1 MDRLDIEALAGRL
14 AQARESGVAVALP
27 DALLKDMTPADG
39 YAVQRRHVE
48 LVLARHGGAVIG
60 TKLGGGDR
68 KALAVLGVEAPV
80 QGPIFSA
87 FSHDAPASLR
97 RGDFFVCA
105 VEAEIAV
112 RLGSDLSAGDGA
124 AGRERIM
131 GAIDAVMPAL
141 EIADTRLAGFGAAR
155 AGAIIADAG
164 FAGAFVRGAERRDW
178 RSIDLESFVVRLDVN
193 GATVGSGS
201 GAGPLG
207 SPFEALAALVS
218 DLAARNAGLRAGDIV
233 STGACVGP
241 YIAKAGDAITADFGP
256 LGQVSVT
263 FE

>member
-1 MDRLDIEALAGRL
+1 MDRLDVEALAGRL
-14 AQARESGVAVALP
+14 AQARESGLAFALP
-27 DALLKDMTPADG
+27 EALLRDMTPEQG
-39 YAVQRRHVE
+39 YAVQSRHVE
-48 LVLARHGGAVIG
+48 LVLARHGGGVIG

-68 KALAVLGVEAPV
+68 KALAGLGAQAPI

-87 FSHDAPASLR
+87 FSQDTPAFLKR
-97 RGDFFVCA
+97 DDFFVCA

-112 RLGSDLSAGDGA
+112 RLGSDLPAGDERV
-124 AGRERIM
+124 GREQIVE
-131 GAIDAVMPAL
+131 AIEAVMPAL
-141 EIADTRLAGFGAAR
+141 EIADSRLAGFGAAR

-164 FAGAFVRGAERRDW
+164 FAGAFIRGPERRDW
-178 RSIDLESFVVRLDVN
+178 RSIDIEGVAITLAVN
-193 GATVGSGS
+193 GAAAGSGA

-207 SPFEALAALVS
+207 SPFEALAAMLS
-218 DLAARNAGLRAGDIV
+218 DPARRNGGLRAGDIV

-263 FE
+263 FG